1 MTIRYKKPDSKNAIS
16 IVQAAKE
23 EIDYTFSIEIN
34 EKSSSTIIRNIYE
47 SFTQAKKKSVGSS
60 DVCSSATNCNACHTL
75 SNTHPN
81 GHDCFWCKTNSRCV
95 DLDNYPD
102 NYPTD
107 NNCSLGC

>member
-1 MTIRYKKPDSKNAIS
+1 MYSYYIKKYSKPIALFVIFL
-16 IVQAAKE
+16 AL
-23 EIDYTFSIEIN
+23 YYFG
-34 EKSSSTIIRNIYE
+34 NICE